1 MLWEK
6 SKYLAG
12 VSFPSYS
19 EPSELHYWKA
29 EFRGWTQL
37 FIGAEETRELTYG
50 SSRSQIKVF
59 TMLLRKENGKAKK
72 KMAGGVSKKNNSLPK
87 EVEKR
92 KTEQKNPYR
101 KHHLVYHAQQ
111 WLGHV

>member
-1 MLWEK
+1 
-6 SKYLAG
+6 
-12 VSFPSYS
+12 
-19 EPSELHYWKA
+19 
-29 EFRGWTQL
+29 
-37 FIGAEETRELTYG
+37 
-50 SSRSQIKVF
+50 
-59 TMLLRKENGKAKK
+59 MLLRKENGKAKK

-111 WLGHV
+111 